1 MTGEKLSKESMKRME
16 TMVMTNDGFQIS
28 EVDLQLRGPGDLMGT
43 QQSGVLNLKLA
54 DLARDG
60 QIVTLAR
67 ETARAILD
75 KDPDLLSPEN
85 ILLNQRM
92 RQVLKSRPNWGR
104 IA

>member
-1 MTGEKLSKESMKRME
+1 
-16 TMVMTNDGFQIS
+16 
-28 EVDLQLRGPGDLMGT
+28 
-43 QQSGVLNLKLA
+43 LNLKLA

-75 KDPDLLSPEN
+75 IDPDLLSPEN

>member
-1 MTGEKLSKESMKRME
+1 
-16 TMVMTNDGFQIS
+16 
-28 EVDLQLRGPGDLMGT
+28 MGT